1 MNMRQLLLSSL
12 KIALVL
18 AAFSLPAQAAD
29 GVQVT
34 LTANR
39 SELTVGDPVELTL
52 EVKHP
57 AGYQVI
63 IPQLEGNWGPFEV
76 QGQSQATTVAN
87 DDGTETTTQTITVTL
102 FDLGAFE
109 TPGLPLTIR
118 DGSGAVVEE
127 MSPAVALTVIP
138 TLAED
143 DSTLKDIRPQVG
155 MKVPSVLPWILG
167 GGFLIA
173 VLVGGGLWL
182 YRRWRGE
189 SLFAPVIDNRLPY
202 QVAFD
207 ELDRIDSLRLP
218 EKGRSKKHYTLVTD
232 CLRTYIEKQF
242 QVHAF
247 DRTTTELKV
256 SLRTSSMMPDHARRF
271 IDLFMESDLVKFAKL
286 TPEVADAYQLTD
298 QARILVNLT
307 RPAPEPEGTQKSSD
321 ENFGVGGSQ
330 RRVEVAQ

>member
-1 MNMRQLLLSSL
+1 MNIRQLLFSSL
-12 KIALVL
+12 MMALVL
-18 AAFSLPAQAAD
+18 AAFALPAQAAD

-34 LTANR
+34 LTANQ

-52 EVKHP
+52 EVKHL

-76 QGQSQATTVAN
+76 QGQSRATTVAN
-87 DDGTETTTQTITVTL
+87 DDGTETTSQTITVTL

-109 TPGLPLTIR
+109 TPSLPLTIS

-127 MSPAVALTVIP
+127 MTPAVALTVIP

-155 MKVPSVLPWILG
+155 MKVPSVLPWIMG
-167 GGFLIA
+167 GCFLVA

-207 ELDRIDSLRLP
+207 ELDRIDGLRLP
-218 EKGRSKKHYTLVTD
+218 EKGQFKKHYTLVTD
-232 CLRTYIEKQF
+232 CLRTYVEQQF

-256 SLRTSSMMPDHARRF
+256 SLRTSSVTPDHARRF
-271 IDLFMESDLVKFAKL
+271 IDLFMEGDLVKFAKL

-298 QARILVNLT
+298 QARILVDLT
-307 RPAPEPEGTQKSSD
+307 KPTPDPKETEISD
-321 ENFGVGGSQ
+321 ETYGVGGSQ